1 SFSSHHCLLHVP
13 SRCAKIEP
21 DSSHPIPVEIGKE
34 FTAVCVLRHTD
45 FTADDIVWMNKTSPL
60 PNKYYTKVNN
70 SASSITFNVTKGND
84 WTLTCSARRQSYQHF
99 SPCIYGIML
108 RIGYPPEK
116 PKNLTCWSV
125 QNCTNCPLSSDV
137 HLFFFSSFSPLLSSG
152 KQIKNVL
159 GRVASEELS
168 GDSDILV
175 KTNPPTV
182 NVSSEKAFPQSLIIF
197 WTPPIEETYVR
208 LKYNIRFCEVGSAVW
223 NEVPTNE
230 IQDHAISFRLQ
241 SLKPYTQYVVQMRC
255 KSREDLGFWSDWSS
269 NFTACTSEQKPS
281 SEPDMWL
288 STTVSGDQ
296 RQVTLMLK
304 EPVESNGK
312 ILGFNLTV
320 IDGQES
326 QRLWVH
332 RFTDRLFQNVTFTVQ
347 SQSEI
352 VVKVVAVNS
361 AGESPKASLIL
372 PTIRQGLPPVKS
384 LAWSTLDNKLL
395 VEWEKPYQRIPLEY
409 VIEWVSFSVPNCR
422 DWQREP
428 RSDLQPFVRY
438 NVTVTPVYRKSRPN
452 KELGEPSTVAVYL
465 KQGVP
470 KVGPSIKPMKVLKTS
485 IELVWENIPLQ
496 DLNGFV
502 TRYTVFYE
510 SADTSGSLTVEPH
523 TQSCILKN
531 LTSLQKYKLWAMVS
545 TEAGSRNGSVSYV
558 STPKYN
564 PGEVEMIV
572 VFVCIGFLFFIIFVT
587 LLCFNKREI
596 IKMKLWPQVPDPSN
610 SSAVQWPL
618 EFGTRADTPKETTL
632 GDVSVV
638 EVDMLDRKSLCE
650 DDKTS
655 LAQLKKDTYP
665 SEEHSSGIGGSSGM
679 SSPRQSVSDS
689 DDADSGQ
696 TTGSTVQYSS
706 VVSGSGYK
714 GQTPNSAQPTFARSE
729 STQPLLECEEQSPQ
743 EGSVQS
749 GGSSKSCSYFRR
761 HHAESSGSNLLKLC
775 PAEIDEQDSTE
786 FRSAEDG
793 EQLAALE
800 PPQNPSYMPQQSG
813 YRPQ

>member
-1 SFSSHHCLLHVP
+1 TILFLKLSSLLSFPLF
-13 SRCAKIEP
+13 P

-137 HLFFFSSFSPLLSSG
+137 TCTWDPGRDPIIPANYMLIGESSG
-152 KQIKNVL
+152 KQISSAAKFEHTGKLHFDIFPHHMMVKIQVVAENVL

-269 NFTACTSEQKPS
+269 NFT
-281 SEPDMWL
+281 
-288 STTVSGDQ
+288 
-296 RQVTLMLK
+296 

-428 RSDLQPFVRY
+428 RSAAKAFIKGDLQPFVRY

-510 SADTSGSLTVEPH
+510 SADTSGCESP
-523 TQSCILKN
+523 
-531 LTSLQKYKLWAMVS
+531 SLQDIEASIIHMQCKLMNFILF
-545 TEAGSRNGSVSYV
+545 TERPLFY
-558 STPKYN
+558 